1 MISAF
6 ESQVKKSK
14 QVKPGSSDYQP
25 HLKYSI
31 ALRKIE
37 GKKEKKSRF
46 FHNFDSFLKNLE
58 THCKCER
65 VCNNHKTG
73 ISVNRHFL
81 KQSLLVTCNECDVSP
96 PEQLKTCSW
105 KGY

>member
-1 MISAF
+1 MVFEGQGSIPKVISAF

-25 HLKYSI
+25 HLKYPI

-37 GKKEKKSRF
+37 GKKEKNQDF

-58 THCKCER
+58 TLSSKKFPGPFR
-65 VCNNHKTG
+65 
-73 ISVNRHFL
+73 II
-81 KQSLLVTCNECDVSP
+81 
-96 PEQLKTCSW
+96 
-105 KGY
+105 

>member
-1 MISAF
+1 MVLEGQGSNPKVISAY

-14 QVKPGSSDYQP
+14 QVKPGSTNYQP
-25 HLKYSI
+25 HLMYSM

-58 THCKCER
+58 TL
-65 VCNNHKTG
+65 
-73 ISVNRHFL
+73 L
-81 KQSLLVTCNECDVSP
+81 KKIIGP
-96 PEQLKTCSW
+96 FKII
-105 KGY
+105 